1 MTRKRISVLCENYLA
16 QLLLLRKFTG
26 QKKKKQIAV
35 NTFRVVLCTVLSI
48 SVCSAL
54 SDATYRGCLYK
65 AVMRFMTSPNAPTAM
80 AFVNEIHT
88 ITTFMRPLKRVAAQV
103 GLYEGLGSNPL

>member
-1 MTRKRISVLCENYLA
+1 
-16 QLLLLRKFTG
+16 
-26 QKKKKQIAV
+26 
-35 NTFRVVLCTVLSI
+35 
-48 SVCSAL
+48 
-54 SDATYRGCLYK
+54 
-65 AVMRFMTSPNAPTAM
+65 MRFMTSPNAPTAM

>member
-1 MTRKRISVLCENYLA
+1 MCKACFSKLEKATTYLA
-16 QLLLLRKFTG
+16 TSESITNKLQEKF
-26 QKKKKQIAV
+26 A
-35 NTFRVVLCTVLSI
+35 
-48 SVCSAL
+48 AL

-65 AVMRFMTSPNAPTAM
+65 AVMRFMTSPKAPTAM

-103 GLYEGLGSNPL
+103 GLYEGLRSNPL